1 MVAEPVIRAPATSF
15 SSAVPSSSV
24 VLDQVPSIIIKD
36 SFVVEEPS
44 LSPPLVIEPSPK
56 SRKAPAPPVPVADPP
71 PPIKPRRKVEDEPI
85 TAPGE
90 DDDSASWSRM
100 QVPSLSFP
108 VASTHD
114 DHALSAPPVPKPRRS
129 PIQPESL
136 PPSTLPRHSL
146 PEPVPLNPFDDE
158 DVREPVTLNPFDDE
172 DDYEDEVS
180 TEDAGL
186 VTLME
191 ASNEDE
197 EAALNEASVCQM
209 LEEAI
214 EGHEMNV
221 KPDEMVE
228 DEEDGGLVMQVR
240 TPTAVELFSEDAM
253 SAENTIDIHL
263 EQTIDLF
270 DHQSGEEI
278 SPVEKATTSRQLN
291 NSSATTPPVQS
302 EQPTHSNR
310 GFFSTPRYTPET
322 PMVTKNISVVRL
334 DWMEHTDEE
343 DGSSSQ
349 GFGGSVQTAS
359 TAESEAALQATTKTM
374 DSALPDEEEEEEP
387 VDLEGARNRRLSSI
401 LPRPSAEFTPP
412 QLLPVPELTDTPFV
426 PTSATSSTSSAKADL
441 SWDSEYDMNP
451 LPGTPQA
458 NLAPGKGR
466 RSMVPYDPVP
476 ILSPLGEEEKARR
489 KRVSLAP
496 SLKPMSWND
505 TLDSTQ
511 SSPGSLFSED
521 SDEAEEKAAALAG
534 NLHSTQAKN
543 QN

>member
-1 MVAEPVIRAPATSF
+1 
-15 SSAVPSSSV
+15 VPSSSV

-56 SRKAPAPPVPVADPP
+56 SRKAPAPPAPVADPP

-90 DDDSASWSRM
+90 VDDSASWSRM

-129 PIQPESL
+129 PNPPESL
-136 PPSTLPRHSL
+136 PPSTLPRQSL
-146 PEPVPLNPFDDE
+146 PEPVTMNPFDDE
-158 DVREPVTLNPFDDE
+158 DLREPVALNPFDDE
-172 DDYEDEVS
+172 DDYEEEAS
-180 TEDAGL
+180 TEDPGL

-197 EAALNEASVCQM
+197 EAALSEASVCQL

-221 KPDEMVE
+221 KPDDMME
-228 DEEDGGLVMQVR
+228 DEEVEGGLVMQVG
-240 TPTAVELFSEDAM
+240 TPGAVELFSDDAT

-270 DHQSGEEI
+270 DNSSGEEI
-278 SPVEKATTSRQLN
+278 SPVERATTSRQLN

-302 EQPTHSNR
+302 DQPTHSNR

-343 DGSSSQ
+343 DGSQ
-349 GFGGSVQTAS
+349 GFGGSIQTAS
-359 TAESEAALQATTKTM
+359 TAGSEAALQATTKTI

-401 LPRPSAEFTPP
+401 LPRPSTEFTPP
-412 QLLPVPELTDTPFV
+412 QLLPVPELTDTPFI
-426 PTSATSSTSSAKADL
+426 PTSATSSTSSAKVDL
-441 SWDSEYDMNP
+441 SWDSEFDIP
-451 LPGTPQA
+451 LPGTPRA
-458 NLAPGKGR
+458 NAGVGKNR

-476 ILSPLGEEEKARR
+476 ILSPLGEEEIARR
-489 KRVSLAP
+489 KKISLAP
-496 SLKPMSWND
+496 ILKPLSWND

-511 SSPGSLFSED
+511 SSPGSPFPED

-534 NLHSTQAKN
+534 NLHSTRAKN